1 MKTNTTAANEAA
13 KNTAIYN
20 ELATIARQVF
30 NHING
35 TDEGKKYAPADIARA
50 IVGGP
55 VVTCVNGLNYRC
67 DRVEKYEIGA
77 GLSWCEGFDPETAY
91 TVAVDGFSC
100 RVIAWKIFDVLDRAA
115 RSLDIPAAARVTFE
129 RPRAAAPVV
138 ASFSLSTTAAREL
151 AACCANDELRPVMN
165 GVQLDTRRRVLVASD
180 GHVLRVVPLGAALT
194 VDESAAALSYI
205 IPAAVIKSG
214 RVVTID
220 ANGIA
225 ATDKMSAPTIPG
237 RFPNWAGVIP
247 TAADAGRVSLTA
259 DQWKQLKKAVAD
271 VAKVHPSDKYT
282 MRRVTIAHE
291 SYSNKLIVYAYNY
304 DFNRE
309 RETVINDIATDAPAF
324 SISFKSDDFKR
335 IGGNVTALYVKDNA
349 RAIITTDAAGLSLV
363 MPVLQLD
370 DDKYYINFNID
381 TDAAPVE
388 LLPGLDIAAAAA
400 DIKNENKRATAAEFI
415 KEYNEEHAGEE
426 INADTMADTFAQR
439 YRYTFDDAN
448 EARRVLAEEL
458 SKATANET
466 PAAPAADQMTAPDTV
481 SDRENEHNGNE
492 SADTITANESDTTNE
507 SAPALTLPPLAALL
521 TSNDAPALSLTLP
534 TPSPRPVLLLPVL
547 TSEES
552 ANETPAA
559 DPDQT
564 TAAPAADI
572 TTDES
577 AADVLPLV
585 AIDNE
590 NGVIL
595 WARPDID
602 DETADTITDESDRPA
617 VVVAANFA
625 HRARRWF
632 QAAAAVLAVLIITA
646 APAVITTNESDT
658 AAPAADQ
665 MTANDTPADVLAIF
679 EAVSDETSA
688 APAADQMTA
697 ADTVSA
703 REIKR
708 ETPRPRRHHHRANVA
723 TVAAP
728 VAIVAD
734 TLTADTLGAPS
745 MVITPDT
752 LTADTLTAPA
762 LAVDTLEAA
771 RNITET
777 ADTLS
782 ADTLETA
789 RDITAAPAADIDT
802 TDDETPAP
810 VVITTNE
817 SEDDAPAAPADE
829 TSDDDESDTDTA
841 PTSTTSTTAPTSTTS
856 TTAAPA
862 SVVIVSA
869 APGWFPTL

>member
-20 ELATIARQVF
+20 ELADIARRVF
-30 NHING
+30 NQING
-35 TDEGKKYAPADIARA
+35 TEEGKKYTPADIARA
-50 IVGGP
+50 ITGGP
-55 VVTCVNGLNYRC
+55 VVSCLNGLNYRF
-67 DRVEKYEIGA
+67 DGVEPYQLG
-77 GLSWCEGFDPETAY
+77 GGFSWADGFDPETAY
-91 TVAVDGFSC
+91 DVAVDGFSC

-115 RSLDIPAAARVTFE
+115 RSLDIPTAARVTFE

-138 ASFSLSTTAAREL
+138 ASFTLSTAAAREL
-151 AACCANDELRPVMN
+151 AACCANDEMRPVMN

-180 GHVLRVVPLGAALT
+180 GHVLRVVTLGAALT

-220 ANGIA
+220 AKGIA

-291 SYSNKLIVYAYNY
+291 SYSNKLIVYAFNY
-304 DFNRE
+304 DFSRE

-335 IGGNVTALYVKDNA
+335 IGGNVSALYVKDNA
-349 RAIITTDAAGLSLV
+349 RAIVTTDAAGLSLV

-400 DIKNENKRATAAEFI
+400 DIKKENKRATAAEFI
-415 KEYNEEHAGEE
+415 KEYNDEHADEE

-448 EARRVLAEEL
+448 EARRVLADVL
-458 SKATANET
+458 SETTANESET
-466 PAAPAADQMTAPDTV
+466 TAAPAADQTTDADTM
-481 SDRENEHNGNE
+481 SDRENEHN
-492 SADTITANESDTTNE
+492 DNE

-521 TSNDAPALSLTLP
+521 TSNDAPTLSLTLP

-552 ANETPAA
+552 TNETPAA
-559 DPDQT
+559 VPDQM

-585 AIDNE
+585 AIDDE

-602 DETADTITDESDRPA
+602 TTADTITDESDQESTDAPA
-617 VVVAANFA
+617 VVIAANFA

-632 QAAAAVLAVLIITA
+632 QVAAAVLAVLIITA
-646 APAVITTNESDT
+646 APVAITTNESDT

-665 MTANDTPADVLAIF
+665 MTANETRAAVLAIY
-679 EAVSDETSA
+679 EAVSDGTSA

-708 ETPRPRRHHHRANVA
+708 ETPRPRRHHHRA

-734 TLTADTLGAPS
+734 TLTAETLGAP
-745 MVITPDT
+745 VAIV
-752 LTADTLTAPA
+752 ADTLTAPA
-762 LAVDTLEAA
+762 LVVDTLQGA

-789 RDITAAPAADIDT
+789 RDITAAPAADVESTTANDDT
-802 TDDETPAP
+802 QTAATAADIETSDTAAPSIESTTANDDTANDGAPATTGTTTTTTPAP
-810 VVITTNE
+810 AAGSPAAVATPCP
-817 SEDDAPAAPADE
+817 PAAPV
-829 TSDDDESDTDTA
+829 A
-841 PTSTTSTTAPTSTTS
+841 PVAP
-856 TTAAPA
+856 
-862 SVVIVSA
+862 II
-869 APGWFPTL
+869 L